1 MGFTRSCPYLPV
13 MKCFLS
19 ALLLLA
25 ACTAKN
31 PNGMPD
37 QPTSSAPPQV
47 IAANPP
53 KPDPAAAKTENAVM
67 PADTSVTGAWLILD
81 GSLRGHDAATL
92 NQLLDPEYGLWV
104 VEPAAAA
111 PLVTRVADVRQFRDQ
126 RGQPLFALDK
136 KLMTC
141 AEPQVVAHLPT
152 PTCPAGTFAEAGC
165 FSGPSAPFRAL
176 SFWKTAA
183 IKCGNRNQCQAALG
197 RCVRGIVQTRTGY
210 QFHFSKSA
218 GVGGRW
224 RLVFVDLRGGCS

>member
-1 MGFTRSCPYLPV
+1 MKRLLP
-13 MKCFLS
+13 

-25 ACTAKN
+25 ACNAKN

-47 IAANPP
+47 ITAHPP
-53 KPDPAAAKTENAVM
+53 KPDSAAAKTENAVM

-104 VEPAAAA
+104 VEKTGPA

-136 KLMTC
+136 TLMTC
-141 AEPQVVAHLPT
+141 AEPRVVAQLPVAA
-152 PTCPAGTFAEAGC
+152 CPAGTFAEAGC
-165 FSGPSAPFRAL
+165 FSGPSAPFRAFD
-176 SFWKTAA
+176 FWKTAA
-183 IKCGNRNQCQAALG
+183 IKGGTRNQCQAAQG
-197 RCVRGIVQTRTGY
+197 RCVRGVLQTRTGY

-224 RLVFVDLRGGCS
+224 RLVFVDLRGGCPQ

>member
-1 MGFTRSCPYLPV
+1 MKRLLP
-13 MKCFLS
+13 

-25 ACTAKN
+25 ACQAKN

-53 KPDPAAAKTENAVM
+53 KPDSAATRTENAVM

-104 VEPAAAA
+104 VEKTGAAL
-111 PLVTRVADVRQFRDQ
+111 LVTRVADVRQFRNQ

-141 AEPQVVAHLPT
+141 AEPQVVAKLPT
-152 PTCPAGTFAEAGC
+152 AACPASTFAQAGC
-165 FSGPSAPFRAL
+165 FSGPSTLFRAL
-176 SFWKTAA
+176 DFWKTAA
-183 IKCGNRNQCQAALG
+183 IKGGTRNQCQAAQG
-197 RCVRGIVQTRTGY
+197 RCVRGVLQTRTGY